1 MTLFRWNHWSAS
13 TNTHTILQIET
24 TNLSLNVMIHF
35 TLFVSCFIL
44 NVLLFMRRRIEP
56 ILYTCMRDCV
66 HLWGID
72 HNEKDGG
79 DTFYQNA
86 LRSEIVSNSKLTY
99 VGKQA

>member
-1 MTLFRWNHWSAS
+1 
-13 TNTHTILQIET
+13 
-24 TNLSLNVMIHF
+24 
-35 TLFVSCFIL
+35 
-44 NVLLFMRRRIEP
+44 MRRRIES

-72 HNEKDGG
+72 RNEKDGW

-99 VGKQA
+99 VGKQG